1 MTSPEDS
8 NLGQRWETANPQI
21 PTQRCGAVGFL
32 RVHAEEDVNERGK
45 VTRVKLVHLHHIN
58 MNSRLRFRLMLI
70 TALLLTIATG
80 VVAAQS
86 GGGGGSD
93 LVGIIESIIQFL
105 QSIADI
111 FSG

>member
-1 MTSPEDS
+1 
-8 NLGQRWETANPQI
+8 
-21 PTQRCGAVGFL
+21 
-32 RVHAEEDVNERGK
+32 
-45 VTRVKLVHLHHIN
+45 
-58 MNSRLRFRLMLI
+58 MLI

-105 QSIADI
+105 QLIADI
-111 FSG
+111 FSA

>member
-1 MTSPEDS
+1 MVTLSVLFIS
-8 NLGQRWETANPQI
+8 R
-21 PTQRCGAVGFL
+21 L
-32 RVHAEEDVNERGK
+32 RHILLKGLKNVIAENYREGK
-45 VTRVKLVHLHHIN
+45 VTRVKLVYLHYISIN
-58 MNSRLRFRLMLI
+58 TRLRFRLMLI

-111 FSG
+111 FSA